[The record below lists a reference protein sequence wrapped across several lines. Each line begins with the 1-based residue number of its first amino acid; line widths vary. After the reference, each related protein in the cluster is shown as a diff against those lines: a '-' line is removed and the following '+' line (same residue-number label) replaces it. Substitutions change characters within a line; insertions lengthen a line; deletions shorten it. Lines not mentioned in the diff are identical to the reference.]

1 MYTFSPADLS
11 HLPEVFALIDRRTR
25 WMQARGNPQWDT
37 YREAYPDDYFRTVTE
52 KGQLWLLRQD
62 DRIAAMVTL
71 WDTDSQ
77 WTDNAPAL
85 YLHNLAADEAFP
97 GAGAALLRRCADRA
111 ETLHRDRLRLDCSAE
126 NPRLNAYYEA
136 QGFAFVTALP
146 GNAYYRPNL
155 RQRML

>member
-25 WMQARGNPQWDT
+25 WMQAQGNPQWDT

-62 DRIAAMVTL
+62 ERIAAMVTL

-77 WTDNAPAL
+77 WTDGAAAL

-97 GAGAALLRRCADRA
+97 GAGAELLRRCADRA
-111 ETLHRDRLRLDCSAE
+111 GTLHRDRLRLDCSAD

-146 GNAYYRPNL
+146 GSAYYRPNL

>member
-25 WMQARGNPQWDT
+25 WMQAHGNRLWDT

-62 DRIAAMVTL
+62 ERIAAMVTL

-77 WTDNAPAL
+77 WTDDAPAL

-97 GAGAALLRRCADRA
+97 GAGAELLRRCAQRA
-111 ETLHRDRLRLDCSAE
+111 KTLHRDRLRLDCSAE

>member
-25 WMQARGNPQWDT
+25 WMQAHGNRLWDT

-62 DRIAAMVTL
+62 ERIAAMVTL

-77 WTDNAPAL
+77 WTDHAPAL

-111 ETLHRDRLRLDCSAE
+111 KTLHRDRLRLDCSAE